1 MRIARSLIVLPLLG
15 IVVLCIV
22 LLASIAPRSRFYRD
36 KRPTRLGRIANGTM
50 GLWAALGGPP
60 SFQAALE
67 TTGWRSGTRRSI
79 PIVIAD
85 YEGGRYVVSM
95 LGERSPWVRN
105 IRASGGRATLRHGRA
120 REVMLVEVPAAERA
134 PIIRAYVRRA
144 IGGRPHVP
152 VRHDAPVSEF
162 EAIAGDY
169 PVFRIEPAPR
179 IEAGSTGSEAR
190 V

>member
-1 MRIARSLIVLPLLG
+1 MRLVRAILMLPLLG
-15 IVVLCIV
+15 LVILCIV
-22 LLASIAPRSRFYRD
+22 LVATVAPRSWFYQD

-67 TTGWRSGTRRSI
+67 TTGWRTGTRHSI

-85 YEGGRYVVSM
+85 YEGGQYVVSM

-120 REVMLVEVPAAERA
+120 REVMLVEVPPAERA
-134 PIIRAYVRRA
+134 PIIRAYLARA

-162 EAIAGDY
+162 EAIAADY
-169 PVFRIEPAPR
+169 PVFRIEPAS
-179 IEAGSTGSEAR
+179 ASDAVATGLAAR
-190 V
+190 A